1 MTMSEPKIR
10 WKLIYLGL
18 MASLMLMI
26 ALFYWLTVAFE

>member
-1 MTMSEPKIR
+1 MSEPKIR